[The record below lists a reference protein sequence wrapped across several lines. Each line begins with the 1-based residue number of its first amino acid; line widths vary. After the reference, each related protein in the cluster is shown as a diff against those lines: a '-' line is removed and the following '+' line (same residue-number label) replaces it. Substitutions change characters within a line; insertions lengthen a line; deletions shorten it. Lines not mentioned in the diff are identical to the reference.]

1 MLAVVEVCK
10 YSDAVKCDHFVN
22 ILCTLPSFKMLVSF
36 HSLQSL
42 TIHS

>member
-10 YSDAVKCDHFVN
+10 YSDAVNCDHFVS
-22 ILCTLPSFKMLVSF
+22 ILCTLPSFKTLVSL